1 MALFDEDVALRTH
14 AATLL
19 AEIGAARPL
28 TRVALHDPEQ
38 AVRLRAVEALG
49 APRTALTLAE
59 AQPTVNLSPP

>member
-49 APRTALTLAE
+49 VPHTALTFAE
-59 AQPTVNLSPP
+59 ALSLP